1 MSCIYVIDG
10 GDHSFKIGKKHLQAN
25 NSTQDE
31 AEYVVVL
38 AIAAF
43 ISRSLEGWKMPL
55 NSSAYQGL
63 YIRIVVSCM
72 VLILALLAGFN
83 YTFGDF

>member
-1 MSCIYVIDG
+1 MVLLYDG
-10 GDHSFKIGKKHLQAN
+10 GGFVSGGDGAMRPTGLTGEEWSEKTKTQQRAARMIGKKHLQAN

-43 ISRSLEGWKMPL
+43 ISRSLEG
-55 NSSAYQGL
+55 
-63 YIRIVVSCM
+63 
-72 VLILALLAGFN
+72 
-83 YTFGDF
+83 

>member
-43 ISRSLEGWKMPL
+43 ISRSLEG
-55 NSSAYQGL
+55 
-63 YIRIVVSCM
+63 
-72 VLILALLAGFN
+72 
-83 YTFGDF
+83 